1 MKYVPGPA
9 ADAAAGGGRQHVAA
23 AGLDSKSDTSEN
35 VVIGFA
41 FNALS
46 TIFVMLMASCAKL
59 AGECP
64 APFKILHIYASS
76 QCDATRSPGSEMPL
90 LQEGRHRMKGRC
102 LQGSTDCR

>member
-1 MKYVPGPA
+1 MKGVPGPA

-64 APFKILHIYASS
+64 APFMIPCHQNVTLRAVLV
-76 QCDATRSPGSEMPL
+76 A
-90 LQEGRHRMKGRC
+90 RC
-102 LQGSTDCR
+102 PCCKRDVT